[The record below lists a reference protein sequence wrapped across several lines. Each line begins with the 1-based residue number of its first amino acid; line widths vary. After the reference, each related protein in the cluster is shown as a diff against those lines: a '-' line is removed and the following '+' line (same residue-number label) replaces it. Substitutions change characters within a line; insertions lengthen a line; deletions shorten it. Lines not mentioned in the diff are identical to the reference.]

1 MTEIRFITDDEIPA
15 FHRAIPF
22 GFGSDLTEEDDADD
36 RFREVFPLETCIGAF
51 DDDRVVATFG
61 SFDFDL
67 TVPGGTLPMAGT
79 TIVTVQPTHRRQGL
93 LTKMMGMHLEQAIE
107 RDQPLAGLWASE
119 TAIYGRFGY
128 GQAANAVDL
137 TVPTDRVAL
146 PEGPSTDTVRLI
158 DAEEAFDLL
167 PSIYDTVRRRIPG
180 MLSRST
186 AWWKH
191 RRLRDA
197 EHLREGASTRRIA
210 VARRGDRAVGYV
222 AYRQKE
228 KWEGLLPDGTVEVIE
243 VIALDEDARRSLWN
257 YLATIDLFPNV
268 HWWSAP
274 ADSPLLVEVDN
285 LRRVTVKPF
294 DTLWLRILDIPRA
307 LTSRTYEAD
316 GAITMRIVDDFLG
329 RGGTVRLAI
338 SDGVGTCSETSDD
351 PDVSLSVA
359 DLGAL
364 YLGRPSASVM
374 WRAGRIDGNADA
386 IGTLDRLLRTTELP
400 YCSEIF

>member
-158 DAEEAFDLL
+158 DAEEALTSCRRSTTPSDAESPACCPGAPRGGSIVAFVMLSTCGRGQVLAALL
-167 PSIYDTVRRRIPG
+167 SPVGAIVQSVTSPTARRRNGKGCFRTAP
-180 MLSRST
+180 SR
-186 AWWKH
+186 
-191 RRLRDA
+191 
-197 EHLREGASTRRIA
+197 
-210 VARRGDRAVGYV
+210 
-222 AYRQKE
+222 
-228 KWEGLLPDGTVEVIE
+228 
-243 VIALDEDARRSLWN
+243 
-257 YLATIDLFPNV
+257 
-268 HWWSAP
+268 
-274 ADSPLLVEVDN
+274 
-285 LRRVTVKPF
+285 
-294 DTLWLRILDIPRA
+294 
-307 LTSRTYEAD
+307 
-316 GAITMRIVDDFLG
+316 
-329 RGGTVRLAI
+329 
-338 SDGVGTCSETSDD
+338 
-351 PDVSLSVA
+351 
-359 DLGAL
+359 
-364 YLGRPSASVM
+364 
-374 WRAGRIDGNADA
+374 
-386 IGTLDRLLRTTELP
+386 
-400 YCSEIF
+400 